1 MKEIEVWVKREDLIH
16 PEIMGNK
23 WRKLKYNLLDAR
35 AKGKKTLI
43 TKGGAYSNHI
53 AATAAAAK
61 AYGFEALGIIRGQ
74 ELLVDSNLT
83 LKTANKNGMKLQ
95 FVDRAS
101 YKEISEITFHL
112 EDGDFFIPEGGTNS
126 LAIQGVSELVQEI
139 DDFYDII
146 ATSIGTGG
154 TLCGLLKGL
163 EGNCQILGFSS
174 LKGDFMIKEIEHLRQ
189 EFNIPWKN
197 YHLDLNYHFGGYG
210 KVLTSL
216 VAFINEFK
224 AEFGISLDPIYTG
237 KMFYGVW
244 DKVKNDQIAK
254 GSRILLLHTG
264 GLQGAS
270 GFNARFPESA
280 ISI

>member
-1 MKEIEVWVKREDLIH
+1 MKREDLIH

-23 WRKLKYNLLDAR
+23 WRKLKYNLLEAS
-35 AKGKKTLI
+35 ATGKKRLI

-61 AYGFEALGIIRGQ
+61 TYGFDSLGIIRGQ
-74 ELLVDSNLT
+74 ELNTQSNLT
-83 LKTANKNGMKLQ
+83 LKTAHKNGMKLQ
-95 FVDRAS
+95 FVDRAA
-101 YKEISEITFHL
+101 YKEISEMTFPL
-112 EDGDFFIPEGGTNS
+112 DNDDFFIPEGGTNS
-126 LAIQGVSELVQEI
+126 LAIKGVSELIDEI
-139 DDFYDII
+139 DDSYNII

-163 EGNCQILGFSS
+163 EGNYQIMGFSA

-197 YHLDLNYHFGGYG
+197 YHLNLDYHFGGYG
-210 KVLTSL
+210 KVTHSL

-224 AEFGISLDPIYTG
+224 AQFGISLDPIYTG

-264 GLQGAS
+264 GLQGVS